1 MAKTPEGLVKDK
13 VDKILYELKAYSCK
27 PVSGGY
33 GASGVPDILAC
44 YQGRFFG
51 IECKAN
57 GNKPTA
63 LQRHNLAQI
72 EAAGGVALVI
82 DENSVEYLKSTIL
95 EWSMK

>member
-13 VDKILYELKAYSCK
+13 VDKVLYELGAYSCK

-44 YQGRFFG
+44 YQGRFIG

-57 GNKPTA
+57 RNKPTA
-63 LQRHNLAQI
+63 LQVHNLKQI
-72 EAAGGVALVI
+72 VASGGIAFVI
-82 DENSVEYLKSTIL
+82 NEESVVNLKSTIL
-95 EWSMK
+95 ESVK